1 MNSHSYWRTF
11 GFFAALLLAVG
22 LGFFVA
28 RMTSPAEPAAVAP
41 AASAPTPSDQVKV
54 DDSYLAVVGIVTEQV
69 QAGNLSTD
77 VLAPATVTASPNGVA
92 VVTAHAA
99 GTIIRLARQL
109 GDPVRAGETLA
120 VVESRDAAAMAADRS
135 VAESKAALA
144 RSTMAREQELYGQ
157 RVTPRQD
164 LERAQAELDVAEA
177 EVRRA
182 RAAAEAAHVTANGQI
197 AVISPLS
204 GKITSA
210 TAALGTFV
218 QPETELFRIADP
230 QFSQIEAAVTAMDA
244 QRIAIGDK
252 AKIVTPSGASLAAT
266 VRSVSPT
273 LNEQTRAATVVLSL
287 ASRQEPLSP
296 GETVQVAISPR
307 NVAPAGVV
315 VPEDA
320 VQNVGGRN
328 VVFVRNAGGFKVQPV
343 VVGSRGGGRVSI
355 LSGIDA
361 GETIATTNAFFLK
374 AELGKGAG
382 EDQ

>member
-1 MNSHSYWRTF
+1 MNSQSYWRPLALS
-11 GFFAALLLAVG
+11 AALLLALG
-22 LGFFVA
+22 AGFFLA
-28 RMTSPAEPAAVAP
+28 RMTGTVEPAPVAP
-41 AASAPTPSDQVKV
+41 AAPASDPNEVKV

-69 QAGNLSTD
+69 QSGNLSTD

-92 VVTAHAA
+92 MVTAHAA
-99 GTIIRLARQL
+99 GTIISLARQL

-182 RAAAEAAHVTANGQI
+182 RAAAEAAHVTADGQI

-204 GKITSA
+204 GKITAA

-230 QFSQIEAAVTAMDA
+230 QFSQIEAAVTATDA

-252 AKIVTPSGASLAAT
+252 AKIVTPTGTNLDAA

-287 ASRQEPLSP
+287 ASRQESLSP
-296 GETVQVAISPR
+296 GETVQVAITPR

-328 VVFVRNAGGFKVQPV
+328 VVFVRNGGGFKVQPV
-343 VVGSRGGGRVSI
+343 VVGSRGGGRISI
-355 LSGIDA
+355 LSGINA